1 MVARLLCA
9 LSLLLAGI
17 LPMRAQADAPADT
30 ARPTAKRGSL
40 VARFLR
46 LFEDYDTAYIAPARY
61 NFTAM
66 AQTSATFQSYRL
78 SGFQPDGTRQS
89 LSFAPQPSLRV
100 GPYFGWRWLFLGYTF
115 DVGHMG
121 NRQLRREFNL
131 SLYSA
136 LLGCDLIYVKNN
148 GDFRLRRT
156 VGFDGVAPNAY
167 DRQPFDGLRSRTA
180 SIHVYYIFNRRRFS
194 YPAAFSQTT
203 VQRRSCGSWKVG
215 FQYSRQHLSF
225 DPTRLPP
232 ALQAGLTDELRVSN
246 VRYNDYSLNVGYAYN
261 WVFAP
266 CWLLAVSA
274 APAVGFKQT
283 VGEGNFGQMFRFK
296 NLNFDLITRAG
307 LVWNNGKWFAGASAV
322 SHVYSYHR
330 QRFALTNSLAY
341 LNLYAGFCFHRKK
354 RASKP

>member
-30 ARPTAKRGSL
+30 ARPAAKRGSL

-136 LLGCDLIYVKNN
+136 MLGCDLIYM
-148 GDFRLRRT
+148 LR
-156 VGFDGVAPNAY
+156 GWEHSKGAKLEHDVA
-167 DRQPFDGLRSRTA
+167 T
-180 SIHVYYIFNRRRFS
+180 
-194 YPAAFSQTT
+194 
-203 VQRRSCGSWKVG
+203 SCGIGV
-215 FQYSRQHLSF
+215 
-225 DPTRLPP
+225 
-232 ALQAGLTDELRVSN
+232 LR
-246 VRYNDYSLNVGYAYN
+246 Y
-261 WVFAP
+261 
-266 CWLLAVSA
+266 
-274 APAVGFKQT
+274 
-283 VGEGNFGQMFRFK
+283 E
-296 NLNFDLITRAG
+296 
-307 LVWNNGKWFAGASAV
+307 
-322 SHVYSYHR
+322 
-330 QRFALTNSLAY
+330 
-341 LNLYAGFCFHRKK
+341 
-354 RASKP
+354 

>member
-30 ARPTAKRGSL
+30 ARPAAKRGSL

-136 LLGCDLIYVKNN
+136 LLGCDPH
-148 GDFRLRRT
+148 LR
-156 VGFDGVAPNAY
+156 
-167 DRQPFDGLRSRTA
+167 QE
-180 SIHVYYIFNRRRFS
+180 
-194 YPAAFSQTT
+194 
-203 VQRRSCGSWKVG
+203 QR
-215 FQYSRQHLSF
+215 
-225 DPTRLPP
+225 RLPP
-232 ALQAGLTDELRVSN
+232 APHRGLRRRSSRRLQQPAVRRPAQPHGLHPRLLHLQPPPLLLPRRLQPDHRTAAQLRQLEGGFPVLTPTPQLRPHAPAARPPGRADRRAPRERSALQRLQPQRGLRLQLGLRPLLAAGRLGGAGHRVQADGGRGQLRPDVPLQEPELRPHHARRTRMEQRQVVRRRFGRQPRVQLPPPALRPDQLAGLPEHLR
-246 VRYNDYSLNVGYAYN
+246 R
-261 WVFAP
+261 
-266 CWLLAVSA
+266 LLL
-274 APAVGFKQT
+274 PPQ
-283 VGEGNFGQMFRFK
+283 E
-296 NLNFDLITRAG
+296 AG
-307 LVWNNGKWFAGASAV
+307 L
-322 SHVYSYHR
+322 
-330 QRFALTNSLAY
+330 
-341 LNLYAGFCFHRKK
+341 
-354 RASKP
+354 KP